1 MLVLFNSTVSEVT
14 SDLQVRSRQDDG
26 EPPGSAVGG
35 HRQPP
40 EEQPGGDQRLE
51 RRQGAAGELP
61 GRGRHQH

>member
-51 RRQGAAGELP
+51 RHQGAGRAFP
-61 GRGRHQH
+61 GRGGYQH